1 MAGDPAHRQS
11 SIVMLLI
18 SEILIDELHACV
30 EQQANRTVSFAVPSC
45 QSLRLHDTS
54 RHLNLAI
61 YSGSR
66 QQEINNTFSPIKKG
80 SEYGIIISINEGVY
94 TIKWMHPDPQVARRV
109 RDLFPVSSLGD
120 RAAVVARYQASLSLQ
135 GDRGRGKMLFKKNCS
150 ACHQLEGVGTPVG
163 AELNG
168 VRNQGAA
175 TLLLNVL
182 DPNRA
187 VKPKFLNYVVQ
198 TRDGRVLSGLVRG
211 ESANTIT
218 VRQPDGKE
226 ITVQRVEIE
235 AMRGTRLSF
244 MPEGLEKQFDFQ
256 AMADLLEYLVPG
268 K

>member
-1 MAGDPAHRQS
+1 M
-11 SIVMLLI
+11 
-18 SEILIDELHACV
+18 
-30 EQQANRTVSFAVPSC
+30 
-45 QSLRLHDTS
+45 
-54 RHLNLAI
+54 
-61 YSGSR
+61 
-66 QQEINNTFSPIKKG
+66 
-80 SEYGIIISINEGVY
+80 
-94 TIKWMHPDPQVARRV
+94 
-109 RDLFPVSSLGD
+109 
-120 RAAVVARYQASLSLQ
+120 
-135 GDRGRGKMLFKKNCS
+135 
-150 ACHQLEGVGTPVG
+150 G
-163 AELNG
+163 ADLNG

-182 DPNRA
+182 DPNRN
-187 VKPKFLNYVVQ
+187 VKPKFLSYVVQ